1 MADASTENTSGDG
14 VGYKKP
20 LDDPADEW
28 IDGGDQCDL
37 QDLKTFL
44 TTPTPA
50 HIGPVH
56 CFVVQ
61 TDAGF
66 LNRQP
71 EYRLYLEHDKRFLIG
86 AKKTTK
92 RLTSNYMITT
102 SESDLLGSVAEE
114 LALCKLR

>member
-1 MADASTENTSGDG
+1 MADASTENTPGDG
-14 VGYKKP
+14 VGSKKP
-20 LDDPADEW
+20 LDEPADEW

-61 TDAGF
+61 TDAGRGK
-66 LNRQP
+66 RQS

-86 AKKTTK
+86 AKKNTK
-92 RLTSNYMITT
+92 RFTSHYMITT
-102 SESDLLGSVAEE
+102 SESDLLGSEAEE
-114 LALCKLR
+114 LSVCQLR

>member
-1 MADASTENTSGDG
+1 MADASTENTPGDG
-14 VGYKKP
+14 VGSKKP

-44 TTPTPA
+44 TTPIPA

-92 RLTSNYMITT
+92 RLTSNYTITT

-114 LALCKLR
+114 LSVCKLR